1 MFALLVIT
9 GFFIGL
15 AGPRLLAR
23 AFRHGLEWTLRQQLA
38 SAEEVRVNLGPL
50 SPGDLIRGMI
60 KDLTVEGVDFTTHD
74 GVHYQRLF
82 LQSRKL
88 QFDPVQLFFA
98 KELIWRK
105 VGPTRLIVRTNQAA
119 LTAWLRRKYSDW
131 QPEVSLTP
139 GFVKI
144 SGEYDFELIKIPFS
158 ATGRLQRKTGQSLFF
173 LPETIEVGG
182 FTVPPKWT
190 KGQLQELLGS
200 LEFPLEVPFPLELSS
215 FKIYQGYLEAEWREP
230 PVEEVGR

>member
-60 KDLTVEGVDFTTHD
+60 KDLTVEGVNFTTHD

-88 QFDPVQLFFA
+88 QFDPVQLFF
-98 KELIWRK
+98 
-105 VGPTRLIVRTNQAA
+105 
-119 LTAWLRRKYSDW
+119 
-131 QPEVSLTP
+131 
-139 GFVKI
+139 
-144 SGEYDFELIKIPFS
+144 
-158 ATGRLQRKTGQSLFF
+158 
-173 LPETIEVGG
+173 LP
-182 FTVPPKWT
+182 K
-190 KGQLQELLGS
+190 S
-200 LEFPLEVPFPLELSS
+200 
-215 FKIYQGYLEAEWREP
+215 
-230 PVEEVGR
+230 